1 MDNFYRPDV
10 QRTVAE
16 SLAKI
21 AENTP
26 RSQAMKELFA
36 ELDANGIAHNVAS
49 QLLPTKEQR
58 GTACEILLS
67 YAQRDDLADNETVY
81 VFACLVKLKLRKR
94 EVASLLIREIEK
106 RADQDPP
113 GYCWTLCDGLRALGV
128 PDFREDYIRIAKCQK
143 LGANRQPIFMLMG
156 NKKEECYLPVIL
168 GALTDIDVN
177 GHALSAL
184 AKYSDPDA
192 EYDEYFRFFLTEPR
206 AWVRRIAEKRLN
218 GKI

>member
-16 SLAKI
+16 SLKKI

-26 RSQAMKELFA
+26 RSPAMKELFA

-58 GTACEILLS
+58 KTACEILLS
-67 YAQRDDLADNETVY
+67 YAQRDDLADNETQY
-81 VFACLVKLKLRKR
+81 ILSCLVSLKLRKR
-94 EVASLLIREIEK
+94 EVASLLIREIGK
-106 RADQDPP
+106 RASRDPH

-128 PDFREDYIRIAKCQK
+128 PDFRSEYIGIAECQK
-143 LGANRQPIFMLMG
+143 LGADRQPIFELMG
-156 NKKEECYLPVIL
+156 NKKEACYIPVIL
-168 GALTDIDVN
+168 GALSDVDVN

-184 AKYSDPDA
+184 AKYPDPDS
-192 EYDEYFRFFLTEPR
+192 EYDEYFRIFLGEPR

-218 GKI
+218 GRC